1 MQLPKISEELS
12 TFPTTARKCEFGWDM
27 SRIKEGLFVG
37 TRKDAINLANSRQGD
52 KLRILTVDIES
63 LEIALKDGVLT
74 KHVPC
79 VDEPEADLLSFFDDC
94 SEFISSGLENEE
106 IVLVHW

>member
-1 MQLPKISEELS
+1 
-12 TFPTTARKCEFGWDM
+12 M
-27 SRIKEGLFVG
+27 SQIKEGLFVG
-37 TRKDAINLANSRQGD
+37 TRKDAVHLANSRQGD

-63 LEIALKDGVLT
+63 FEIDGVLT

>member
-1 MQLPKISEELS
+1 MKYPKSYRLLRQLRGNVNLD
-12 TFPTTARKCEFGWDM
+12 WDM
-27 SRIKEGLFVG
+27 SLIKEGLFVG
-37 TRKDAINLANSRQGD
+37 TRADAINLANSRQGD
-52 KLRILTVDIES
+52 KQRILTVDIES
-63 LEIALKDGVLT
+63 LEIALKDGFVT

>member
-1 MQLPKISEELS
+1 VLQLPKISEELS
-12 TFPTTARKCEFGWDM
+12 TSPTTARNLDWDM
-27 SRIKEGLFVG
+27 SLINEGLFVG
-37 TRKDAINLANSRQGD
+37 SRADAINLANSRQGD

-94 SEFISSGLENEE
+94 SELISSGLENEE

>member
-1 MQLPKISEELS
+1 MNLD
-12 TFPTTARKCEFGWDM
+12 WDM
-27 SRIKEGLFVG
+27 SQIKEGLFVG
-37 TRKDAINLANSRQGD
+37 TRKDAVHLANSGQGD

-63 LEIALKDGVLT
+63 LEIDGVLT

>member
-1 MQLPKISEELS
+1 MKYPKSYRLLRQLRGNVNLD
-12 TFPTTARKCEFGWDM
+12 WDM
-27 SRIKEGLFVG
+27 SLIKEGLFVG
-37 TRKDAINLANSRQGD
+37 TRADAINLANSRQGD
-52 KLRILTVDIES
+52 KQRILTVDIES
-63 LEIALKDGVLT
+63 LEIVLKDGVLT

>member
-1 MQLPKISEELS
+1 MNLD
-12 TFPTTARKCEFGWDM
+12 WDM
-27 SRIKEGLFVG
+27 SQIKEGLFVG
-37 TRKDAINLANSRQGD
+37 TRKDAVHLANSRQGD

-63 LEIALKDGVLT
+63 LEIELKDGVLT

>member
-1 MQLPKISEELS
+1 MRGNVNLD
-12 TFPTTARKCEFGWDM
+12 WDM
-27 SRIKEGLFVG
+27 SLIKEGLFVG

-63 LEIALKDGVLT
+63 LEIEVLT

-94 SEFISSGLENEE
+94 SEFISGGLENEE

>member
-1 MQLPKISEELS
+1 
-12 TFPTTARKCEFGWDM
+12 M
-27 SRIKEGLFVG
+27 SLIKERLFVG
-37 TRKDAINLANSRQGD
+37 TKADAINFANSRQGD
-52 KLRILTVDIES
+52 KQRILTVDIES
-63 LEIALKDGVLT
+63 LEIGLKDGVLT

>member
-1 MQLPKISEELS
+1 
-12 TFPTTARKCEFGWDM
+12 M
-27 SRIKEGLFVG
+27 SQIKEGLFVG

-52 KLRILTVDIES
+52 KLRILTVDTES
-63 LEIALKDGVLT
+63 LEIDGVLT